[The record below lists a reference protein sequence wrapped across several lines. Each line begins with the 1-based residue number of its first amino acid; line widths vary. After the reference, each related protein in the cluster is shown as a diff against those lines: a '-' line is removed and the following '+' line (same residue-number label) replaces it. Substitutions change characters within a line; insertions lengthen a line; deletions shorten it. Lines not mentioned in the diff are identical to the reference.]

1 MKKNLLFPLF
11 VLIFIFS
18 NCKKNDLKP
27 NAKTNNYTI
36 ALLKMGFDTSGII
49 DMGSY
54 FVVEKDIVIN
64 KSELLTHPRQAY
76 SSTSQLVDP
85 SKQRSITVRIDP
97 SVYSAAA
104 NFNWS
109 AEVPQAIAE
118 YNSLETSNIRFQLV
132 STPSADIVI
141 KTGFNGS
148 TNVIAEAPLP
158 SGGNPGSFVQINT
171 NFSGTNSSSDKKW
184 SLIHELG
191 HCIGFKHTNWY
202 DATGTG
208 PFPAVGNSPNDGSNR
223 DWMSIMHASH
233 LGHNIFSDWDLY
245 AISFLYPSSTL
256 AINGVSATCNSGNYN
271 LSGLLPSNF
280 TLTWSSS
287 ASPLHTIVTGN
298 TLQLINAETIN
309 RKVVLTATIDY
320 LGNPVMTVHKDVQAG
335 ALSPWDYNIKF
346 LRPGTGVHCGNGN
359 YIVDGVPFTAY
370 TALEIVSNSSTLT
383 VTQMSGS
390 PLFYANGVSSNPYSN
405 AVKVRFQNSCG
416 WGNWGIYY
424 LQPC

>member
-158 SGGNPGSFVQINT
+158 SGG
-171 NFSGTNSSSDKKW
+171 
-184 SLIHELG
+184 
-191 HCIGFKHTNWY
+191 
-202 DATGTG
+202 
-208 PFPAVGNSPNDGSNR
+208 
-223 DWMSIMHASH
+223 
-233 LGHNIFSDWDLY
+233 
-245 AISFLYPSSTL
+245 
-256 AINGVSATCNSGNYN
+256 
-271 LSGLLPSNF
+271 
-280 TLTWSSS
+280 
-287 ASPLHTIVTGN
+287 
-298 TLQLINAETIN
+298 
-309 RKVVLTATIDY
+309 
-320 LGNPVMTVHKDVQAG
+320 
-335 ALSPWDYNIKF
+335 
-346 LRPGTGVHCGNGN
+346 
-359 YIVDGVPFTAY
+359 
-370 TALEIVSNSSTLT
+370 
-383 VTQMSGS
+383 
-390 PLFYANGVSSNPYSN
+390 
-405 AVKVRFQNSCG
+405 
-416 WGNWGIYY
+416 
-424 LQPC
+424 